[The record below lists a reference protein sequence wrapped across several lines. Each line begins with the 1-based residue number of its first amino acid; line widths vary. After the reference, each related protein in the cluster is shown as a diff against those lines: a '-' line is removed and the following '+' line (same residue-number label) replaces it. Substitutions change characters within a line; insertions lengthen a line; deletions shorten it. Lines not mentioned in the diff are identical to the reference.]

1 MDPLITHLC
10 ERARRNDPRL
20 RHVSL
25 RSLPLLEVTNE
36 EMVAVVESLEN
47 NTHVSTFDMSIQ
59 YQDDTLD
66 GDDESVD
73 DNVVEVV
80 QEEVGGDVDAVHNRN
95 IDLDDE
101 VDAIENGN
109 DAAIVMQLSPMRT
122 SLPPPFELIFSRNTS
137 LVDVRISSPSSFILA
152 SVFRGLALN
161 SSVQILQVGE
171 MSANVETTNMDTKCS
186 LELKNMLQR
195 NRSIHRMALQVRSLG
210 LCARFYS
217 YRVNK
222 MHHLTLP

>member
-59 YQDDTLD
+59 YQDDVVDDEEEGVEDGTNTVALAAAVGNIDALNATGDDLAEGVDALNALTLD
-66 GDDESVD
+66 
-73 DNVVEVV
+73 
-80 QEEVGGDVDAVHNRN
+80 
-95 IDLDDE
+95 
-101 VDAIENGN
+101 ENGN
-109 DAAIVMQLSPMRT
+109 DASTVLQASTRLPPA
-122 SLPPPFELIFSRNTS
+122 PPPFELIFSRNTS

-161 SSVQILQVGE
+161 ASVQILQVGE
-171 MSANVETTNMDTKCS
+171 MSANIDTTNMDIACS
-186 LELKNMLQR
+186 LELREMLQR
-195 NRSIHRMALQVRSLG
+195 NRSIHRMALQVRSIN
-210 LCARFYS
+210 Y
-217 YRVNK
+217 
-222 MHHLTLP
+222 P